1 MVRMQEVRNR
11 GLPSGSPMT
20 PTSGQYVE
28 GMDSRNSLC
37 TNLSPHKCAAP
48 SSFFQTICTKDPDK
62 GAQSDAT
69 VTSQNVSTRKQ
80 SLVAAKECV
89 CALNENISLVRFFD
103 RRKECFEGNIYNTP
117 RQKHLMSKSC
127 HSLKLIVQNKSTRN

>member
-69 VTSQNVSTRKQ
+69 VTYQNVSTRKQ
-80 SLVAAKECV
+80 SLVATKECV
-89 CALNENISLVRFFD
+89 CASNENISLVVF
-103 RRKECFEGNIYNTP
+103 
-117 RQKHLMSKSC
+117 L
-127 HSLKLIVQNKSTRN
+127 TRGRNALRGIFITHRATNL